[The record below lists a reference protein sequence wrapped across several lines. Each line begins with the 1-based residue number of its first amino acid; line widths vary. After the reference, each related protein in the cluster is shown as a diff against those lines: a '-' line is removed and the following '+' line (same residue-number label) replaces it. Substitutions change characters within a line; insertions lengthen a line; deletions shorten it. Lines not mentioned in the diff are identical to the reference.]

1 MTTTNPVNY
10 EPYVWGEDTAS
21 TRASA
26 RDMVRNFLENELD
39 NGPGRVV
46 VHGPDA
52 YDIHVAVTLVK
63 K

>member
-1 MTTTNPVNY
+1 MTK
-10 EPYVWGEDTAS
+10 PYVWGQDTAT

-39 NGPGRVV
+39 NGPGWVV